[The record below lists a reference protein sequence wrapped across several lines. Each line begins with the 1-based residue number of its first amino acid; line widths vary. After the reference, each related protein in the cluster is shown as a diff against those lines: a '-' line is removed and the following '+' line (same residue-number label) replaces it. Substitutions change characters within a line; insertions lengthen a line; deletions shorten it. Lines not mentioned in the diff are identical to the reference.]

1 MQGALTFQTQLESQN
16 QEDYTSANGIN
27 LFTAN
32 NSGSNVI
39 QSGDTTISAI
49 TIFWNDGGFTSNGWN
64 IANMSTGISN
74 ETTNIEEAF
83 LTWYN
88 SLNSNDR
95 RTVISTLSS
104 QLYAGCTEF

>member
-49 TIFWNDGGFTSNGWN
+49 TIFWNDGGFTGQGWD
-64 IANMSTGISN
+64 IANISTGISN
-74 ETTNIEEAF
+74 ETTNVEDAF

-88 SLNSNDR
+88 ALGDAQK
-95 RTVISTLSS
+95 RTVVNTLSS
-104 QLYAGCTEF
+104 QRYASCTEF